1 MSLRTFG
8 TTVAVCAL
16 ALDAVPLRTQEP
28 IRVATR
34 LVQVNVVVHKD
45 GQPVSDLTRADFRV
59 LENGKEQ
66 PIDLFEVNTIPA
78 HAIVAEPPAVPT
90 FTNRVLDRST
100 TVSVILID
108 NLNTGLVDQIAV
120 RNQAIAFLR
129 ELRDNDRVAVYLI
142 DNSDTLRVLHDFTS
156 DTRALVRAVAKVRAR
171 TSNEVAAAEDA
182 VAMGETASIADSM
195 LSADLVAW
203 LQGRELERLNDL
215 VRDRIVHFNIALE
228 TIASRLATV
237 RGRKNLVWISAAFPI
252 AVATSSGFPSSLKHE
267 LNSGLR
273 HLNDSNVAVYPV
285 DARRLIG
292 AFSSRA
298 AAKQQTFTTLSTVRA
313 SGVDAMEVMAEE
325 TGGRAY
331 FNTNDLRGAMRRAID
346 DSRVSYMLGYYPIN
360 TRWDGGFRQI
370 KVEVKRR
377 GVNVRHR
384 KGYMATPTAVNAQ
397 PSRLAA
403 LQKAAFDPLEATE
416 IGLSAQLAK
425 PQAGA
430 PPSSVDMTINV
441 DANSIQLTPSGERWT
456 GEVDVIVA
464 EAQRG
469 NPPTLSFSTT
479 LTIDVT
485 GEQRARI
492 LANGI
497 SLTRTIPFKANVHQ
511 LRIVAL
517 DVPTGAIGA
526 VHISGDTLRRTIQ
539 Q

>member
-1 MSLRTFG
+1 MPLTW
-8 TTVAVCAL
+8 TWTAVAVCAL
-16 ALDAVPLRTQEP
+16 VLEAVPLPAQEP

-66 PIDLFEVNTIPA
+66 PIELFEMNRVPA
-78 HAIVAEPPAVPT
+78 HSIVTEPAAVPT

-100 TVSVILID
+100 TVSAILID
-108 NLNTGLVDQIAV
+108 NLNTGLVDQLAV

-142 DNSDTLRVLHDFTS
+142 DNSDSLRILHDFTS
-156 DTRALVRAVAKVRAR
+156 DTRALVNAVARVPTR
-171 TSNEVAAAEDA
+171 TSNELAAAEDA
-182 VAMGETASIADSM
+182 AAMAGAASIADSM
-195 LSADLVAW
+195 LTPDLVAW
-203 LQGRELERLNDL
+203 LQGRELERSNEL

-228 TIASRLATV
+228 TIANRLATV
-237 RGRKNLVWISAAFPI
+237 RGRKNLIWISAGFPI
-252 AVATSSGFPSSLKHE
+252 AVTTSSGFPSSLKHE

-273 HLNDSNVAVYPV
+273 DLNDSNVAVYPV

-292 AFSSRA
+292 AFASPAS
-298 AAKQQTFTTLSTVRA
+298 AKQQTFTTLSTVRGA
-313 SGVDAMEVMAEE
+313 GVDAMEVMAEE

-346 DSRVSYMLGYYPIN
+346 DSRVSYMLGYYPTN
-360 TRWDGGFRQI
+360 TKWDGGFRQI

-377 GVNVRHR
+377 GVNIRHR
-384 KGYMATPTAVNAQ
+384 KGYMATPTAVSSP
-397 PSRLAA
+397 PSRQAA
-403 LQKAAFDPLEATE
+403 LHKAALDPLEATE
-416 IGLSAQLAK
+416 IGVSAQLAR

-430 PPSSVDMTINV
+430 AASSVDMTINV
-441 DANSIQLTPSGERWT
+441 DVSSIQLTPSGDRWT

-464 EAQRG
+464 ETLRG
-469 NPPTLSFSTT
+469 SAPTLSFSTT

-485 GEQRARI
+485 ADQRARI
-492 LANGI
+492 LAQGI
-497 SLTRTIPFKANVHQ
+497 SLTRTIPFKPNVHQ

-539 Q
+539 E